1 MKKKVLGLDK
11 NGIQKT
17 LRLKNYF
24 GDGSG
29 QIALNI
35 ISGLV
40 GQLAYFYTDKIG
52 LAATMV
58 GTMLLIPKIFDAF
71 TDLIMGYFVDRTNTK
86 WGKARPWL
94 LWSSIPA
101 GLSVV
106 ALFAVPSMLGTQ
118 GTFYYGLISNSFAT
132 AIMFTMIAIPYGC
145 MLSYVTKSTEERGT
159 MGIYRALFGYIVG
172 MIIAIAL
179 IPITNALGGDQSAWI
194 KVGAVFGVIVTGSL
208 ILTFFANKEQSSVL
222 EYSDE
227 EKLPFMQSLG
237 YLLSNKYWVIML
249 VVMVLVN
256 IIYAVAGASGIY
268 YAKWVLKDENL
279 IALLGGIGLIP
290 VFIGFPL
297 TGYMSKKFGQSGAIR
312 VSLIIGIIGT
322 IIRGIFPTNLPIM
335 LTASVFSTFGT
346 IPLMAIGGVLVN
358 NTVEYGVWK
367 YNKRIVGMT
376 NSASS
381 FGGKISGGLG
391 AAMLGWVLGA
401 MGYVGTAVAQP
412 QSAITGIL
420 IVSIWIPLALMI
432 GILVAMLFYDLDD
445 KFPMIMKELEVR
457 KAQNESH

>member
-1 MKKKVLGLDK
+1 
-11 NGIQKT
+11 
-17 LRLKNYF
+17 
-24 GDGSG
+24 
-29 QIALNI
+29 
-35 ISGLV
+35 
-40 GQLAYFYTDKIG
+40 
-52 LAATMV
+52 
-58 GTMLLIPKIFDAF
+58 
-71 TDLIMGYFVDRTNTK
+71 
-86 WGKARPWL
+86 
-94 LWSSIPA
+94 
-101 GLSVV
+101 
-106 ALFAVPSMLGTQ
+106 
-118 GTFYYGLISNSFAT
+118 
-132 AIMFTMIAIPYGC
+132 
-145 MLSYVTKSTEERGT
+145 
-159 MGIYRALFGYIVG
+159 